1 MVATACSSAK
11 KAALAEEEIHAQ
23 AIIDTLG
30 KQEQLADTFLQRLQ
44 QNNELVI
51 AAYTESLAWGRHY
64 SYTIAVRNHGVW
76 QGYSYVISG
85 TRANPSVKVND
96 IAIDA
101 KAADSAAMLLN
112 NTSLWSGID
121 NHETCNMQVS
131 DGSTSYLLVAAGGKV
146 LRNKYY
152 MPEMYQ
158 QNCPDSSRQ
167 LFIEA
172 FGKVRGLGW
181 VQQ

>member
-1 MVATACSSAK
+1 MVGCSSARQ
-11 KAALAEEEIHAQ
+11 AAQAKTVNAQ

-44 QNNELVI
+44 QDNELVMT
-51 AAYTESLAWGRHY
+51 AYTESLAWGRHY
-64 SYTIAVRNHGVW
+64 SYTIAVRNHGAW
-76 QGYSYVISG
+76 QGYNYVISG

-152 MPEMYQ
+152 MPEVYQ

-172 FGKVRGLGW
+172 FGKVRELGG